1 MRPSTGAGRRG
12 RGSGP
17 SGGVSGNADRR
28 IGHEGTTRSGNAGD
42 PGDACA
48 CRPPLC
54 DVRFRDAVTKKARTD
69 RWLSLPVVGLPL
81 IVLLAGAVY
90 SLSHLPGAT
99 AQMEHSDDVRV
110 AIEHLRTATVDGETG
125 MRGYLIAG
133 ERALLEPY
141 DRAAADW
148 PGQFEQVRALT
159 SENSEQQRRLNHLEH
174 LIQQRFQ
181 MLDIERR
188 AFERGARGD
197 QLAASGLEGKRVMDE
212 IRALLNDMEREEIR
226 IDVLRR
232 GVAVRRWEITMVLFV
247 GGAFT
252 SLVVLG
258 AALIQRRSADARRT
272 RVEQVARAIDDERH
286 LLQAI
291 LSGMD
296 DAITLHDRD
305 GRLVFANRGAAL
317 LMGFPSPEA
326 LLAASPVEVAEHFEA
341 FDEAGQPFSLD
352 DLLART
358 VLAGRANKD
367 VSVAVRTR
375 LRHGGPDAGDDRWS
389 NIRAYPILD
398 ARGELTQVINVF
410 RDVTAEWRDNELRRL
425 LLRATDELIASPEP
439 DEALST
445 VARLLV
451 PAVADWCA
459 IDVGAGPER
468 RRMAVA
474 GSDWKPG
481 AAPPPRGDSAEL
493 HETDGHRR
501 FVRLPLTVGGHTV
514 GMISLTVD
522 TSRRPHDE
530 RELVFM
536 QALADRAALA
546 IENGRLFRENAEARV
561 QLREQLIQETARR
574 RDAES
579 TMRFAEMFVGM
590 LGHDLRN
597 PLNAVAM
604 TARLLKRKGGA
615 AAKAVDR
622 ILSSAERMSN
632 MVAQLLDLT
641 RSRLA
646 GGITVDKKPIH
657 LGEIVNE
664 AVEELRLVH
673 PQRNIRCELRGDDRT
688 LGDQGRLAQVVSNLV
703 GNAVE
708 HGDPGVPVMVSLAA
722 NGDRLVLVVQNAGP
736 PIPQELLQVIFDPF
750 RRTTAR
756 GELAKGL
763 GLGLFISQQIV
774 LAHGG
779 DIEVRSTAQEGT
791 TFTVSLARLNDQKFP
806 IADGSLVI

>member
-1 MRPSTGAGRRG
+1 MTHAPC
-12 RGSGP
+12 
-17 SGGVSGNADRR
+17 
-28 IGHEGTTRSGNAGD
+28 RS
-42 PGDACA
+42 PIS
-48 CRPPLC
+48 
-54 DVRFRDAVTKKARTD
+54 DVRFRDAVKKARTE

-90 SLSHLPGAT
+90 SLSHLPGAD
-99 AQMEHSDDVRV
+99 AQMENSDDVRV

-133 ERALLEPY
+133 ERAFLDPY
-141 DRAAADW
+141 DRASNDW
-148 PGQFEQVRALT
+148 PSQFDRVRGLT
-159 SENSEQQRRLNHLEH
+159 SENSMQQQRLSHLEQ
-174 LIQQRFQ
+174 LIRQRFE

-188 AFERGARGD
+188 AFDRGARGKE
-197 QLAASGLEGKRVMDE
+197 LVASGLEGKRVMDE

-232 GVAVRRWEITMVLFV
+232 AAAVRRWELTMILFV

-258 AALIQRRSADARRT
+258 AALIQRRSADSRRT
-272 RVEQVARAIDDERH
+272 HVEQVARAIDDERH

-305 GRLVFANRGAAL
+305 GRLVFANRGAAT
-317 LMGFPSPEA
+317 LMGFSSPEA
-326 LLAASPVEVAEHFEA
+326 LLGATAVEVAEHFEA
-341 FDEAGQPFSLD
+341 FDEAGEPFSID
-352 DLLART
+352 DLPART
-358 VLAGRANKD
+358 VLAGRTQKD
-367 VSVAVRTR
+367 ISVVVRTR
-375 LRHGGPDAGDDRWS
+375 LRHAAAESGAGNADQRWS

-398 ARGELTQVINVF
+398 ARGELSQVINVF
-410 RDVTAEWRDNELRRL
+410 RDVTADRRDNELRRL
-425 LLRATDELIASPEP
+425 LLRATDELIASPEA
-439 DEALST
+439 DGTLAT

-459 IDVGAGPER
+459 IDVGAGPEL

-474 GSDWKPG
+474 GVEP
-481 AAPPPRGDSAEL
+481 APPAMPPGRANAAAGD
-493 HETDGHRR
+493 ETDGHRR
-501 FVRLPLTVGGHTV
+501 FVRLPLTVGGRTV
-514 GMISLTVD
+514 GVISLAVD
-522 TSRRPHDE
+522 ASRPVHVE

-536 QALADRAALA
+536 QALADRTALA

-561 QLREQLIQETARR
+561 KLRDQLIQETARR
-574 RDAES
+574 QEAES
-579 TMRFAEMFVGM
+579 ATRFAEMFVGM

-597 PLNAVAM
+597 PLNAVSM

-615 AAKAVDR
+615 DPKAVDR
-622 ILSSAERMSN
+622 ILSSADRMSN

-646 GGITVDKKPIH
+646 GGITIDKKPIS

-673 PQRNIRCELRGDDRT
+673 PQRSIRCDLRGDDRT

-708 HGDPGVPVMVSLAA
+708 HGDPSLPVSVALSVRD
-722 NGDRLVLVVQNAGP
+722 DRLVLVVQNAGA
-736 PIPQELLQVIFDPF
+736 PIPPELLRVIFDPF

-779 DIEVRSTAQEGT
+779 EIAVRSTAEDGT
-791 TFTVSLARLNDQKFP
+791 VFTVTLARLADQKFQTN
-806 IADGSLVI
+806 DGSLVV

>member
-1 MRPSTGAGRRG
+1 MS
-12 RGSGP
+12 
-17 SGGVSGNADRR
+17 
-28 IGHEGTTRSGNAGD
+28 
-42 PGDACA
+42 
-48 CRPPLC
+48 
-54 DVRFRDAVTKKARTD
+54 KKARTE

-99 AQMEHSDDVRV
+99 AQMENSDDVRV
-110 AIEHLRTATVDGETG
+110 AIEHLRTAAVDGETG
-125 MRGYLIAG
+125 VRGFLIAG
-133 ERALLEPY
+133 QTAFLAPY
-141 DRAAADW
+141 DRAVRDW
-148 PGQFEQVRALT
+148 PGQFDRVRELT
-159 SENSEQQRRLNHLEH
+159 SDNSEQQQRLSHLDH
-174 LIQQRFQ
+174 LLRQRFE
-181 MLDIERR
+181 MLEMERR
-188 AFERGARGD
+188 AFERGARGKE
-197 QLAASGLEGKRVMDE
+197 LEASGMEGKRVMDE
-212 IRALLNDMEREEIR
+212 LRALLNDMEREEIR

-232 GVAVRRWEITMVLFV
+232 EAAVRRWEITMVLFV
-247 GGAFT
+247 GGAFA

-272 RVEQVARAIDDERH
+272 RLEQVARAIDDERH

-305 GRLVFANRGAAL
+305 GRLVFANRSAAS
-317 LMGFPSPEA
+317 LMGFASPEA

-341 FDEAGQPFSLD
+341 FDQAGRPISID
-352 DLLART
+352 DLLTRT

-367 VSVAVRTR
+367 VSVVVRTR
-375 LRHGGPDAGDDRWS
+375 LRHGGAAASDDRWS

-410 RDVTAEWRDNELRRL
+410 RDITGEWRDNELRRL

-439 DEALST
+439 DGALST

-459 IDVGAGPER
+459 IDVGAGPDL

-474 GSDWKPG
+474 GSEQHR
-481 AAPPPRGDSAEL
+481 AALPPADFAVTD
-493 HETDGHRR
+493 ETDGQRR
-501 FVRLPLTVGGHTV
+501 FVRLPLSVGGQTV

-561 QLREQLIQETARR
+561 KLREQLLQETARR
-574 RDAES
+574 QDAES
-579 TMRFAEMFVGM
+579 TTRFAEMFVGM

-615 AAKAVDR
+615 DEKAVDR

-646 GGITVDKKPIH
+646 GGITIERKPIH

-673 PQRNIRCELRGDDRT
+673 PQRSIRCEVRGDDRA

-708 HGDPGVPVMVSLAA
+708 HGDPNLPVTVSLSVS
-722 NGDRLVLVVQNAGP
+722 GERLVLVVQNAGP
-736 PIPQELLQVIFDPF
+736 PIPQELLRVIFDPF

-779 DIEVRSTAQEGT
+779 DIQVRSSAQEGT
-791 TFTVSLARLNDQKFP
+791 VFTVSLARATDQKFP
-806 IADGSLVI
+806 ITDGSLVV

>member
-1 MRPSTGAGRRG
+1 MST
-12 RGSGP
+12 
-17 SGGVSGNADRR
+17 
-28 IGHEGTTRSGNAGD
+28 
-42 PGDACA
+42 
-48 CRPPLC
+48 
-54 DVRFRDAVTKKARTD
+54 KARTE

-110 AIEHLRTATVDGETG
+110 AIEHLRTVSLDGETG

-133 ERALLEPY
+133 QKVFLEPY
-141 DRAAADW
+141 ERAARDW
-148 PGQFEQVRALT
+148 PSQFERVRALT
-159 SENSEQQRRLNHLEH
+159 SDNSLQQQRLSRLEH
-174 LIQQRFQ
+174 LIRQRFEIF
-181 MLDIERR
+181 DIERR
-188 AFERGARGD
+188 AFDRGARGKE
-197 QLAASGLEGKRVMDE
+197 LEASGLEGKRIMDE
-212 IRALLNDMEREEIR
+212 IRALLNDMEHEEIR

-232 GVAVRRWEITMVLFV
+232 GSAVRRWEITMILFV

-317 LMGFPSPEA
+317 LMGFASPEA

-341 FDEAGQPFSLD
+341 FDQAGQSFSID
-352 DLLART
+352 ELLART
-358 VLAGRANKD
+358 VLAGRDNKD
-367 VSVAVRTR
+367 VSVVVRTR
-375 LRHGGPDAGDDRWS
+375 LRHGGPAARDDRWS

-439 DEALST
+439 DGNLST

-459 IDVGAGPER
+459 IDVGTGDEL

-474 GSDWKPG
+474 GSEGAPG
-481 AAPPPRGDSAEL
+481 MPPPQRLESTA
-493 HETDGHRR
+493 HEERDGQRR
-501 FVRLPLTVGGHTV
+501 FVRLPLTVGGRTV
-514 GMISLTVD
+514 GTISLTID

-536 QALADRAALA
+536 QALADRTALA
-546 IENGRLFRENAEARV
+546 IENGRLFRENTEARV
-561 QLREQLIQETARR
+561 KLRDQLIQETARR
-574 RDAES
+574 QDAES
-579 TMRFAEMFVGM
+579 TTRFAEMFVGM

-615 AAKAVDR
+615 DAKAVDR

-646 GGITVDKKPIH
+646 GGINIDKKPIH
-657 LGEIVNE
+657 LAEVVNE
-664 AVEELRLVH
+664 AVEELRLVY
-673 PQRNIRCELRGDDRT
+673 PQRSIRCEVRGDDRT

-708 HGDPGVPVMVSLAA
+708 HGDPNLPVTVGLTA
-722 NGDRLVLVVQNAGP
+722 NADRLVLVVQNGGP
-736 PIPQELLQVIFDPF
+736 PIPEELLRVIFDPF

-779 DIEVRSTAQEGT
+779 DIDVRSTAEEGT
-791 TFTVSLARLNDQKFP
+791 IFTVSLARLNDQKFP
-806 IADGSLVI
+806 ITDGTLVV

>member
-1 MRPSTGAGRRG
+1 
-12 RGSGP
+12 
-17 SGGVSGNADRR
+17 
-28 IGHEGTTRSGNAGD
+28 
-42 PGDACA
+42 
-48 CRPPLC
+48 
-54 DVRFRDAVTKKARTD
+54 
-69 RWLSLPVVGLPL
+69 
-81 IVLLAGAVY
+81 
-90 SLSHLPGAT
+90 
-99 AQMEHSDDVRV
+99 
-110 AIEHLRTATVDGETG
+110 VDGETG
-125 MRGYLIAG
+125 VRGYLIAG
-133 ERALLEPY
+133 EKAFLEPY
-141 DRAAADW
+141 ERAVSDW
-148 PGQFEQVRALT
+148 PGQFDQVRSLT
-159 SENSEQQRRLNHLEH
+159 SDNALQQQRLSHLEQ
-174 LIQQRFQ
+174 LIHQRFE

-188 AFERGARGD
+188 AFDRGAREKE
-197 QLAASGLEGKRVMDE
+197 LVASGLEGKRVMDE

-226 IDVLRR
+226 LDVLRR
-232 GVAVRRWEITMVLFV
+232 AAAVRRWEMTMVLFV

-272 RVEQVARAIDDERH
+272 HAEQVARAIDDERH
-286 LLQAI
+286 LLQGI
-291 LSGMD
+291 LAGMD
-296 DAITLHDRD
+296 DAITLHARD

-317 LMGFPSPEA
+317 LMGFPSAEA
-326 LLAASPVEVAEHFEA
+326 LLSATPVEVAEHFEA
-341 FDEAGQPFSLD
+341 FDEAGEPFSID
-352 DLLART
+352 DLPART
-358 VLAGRANKD
+358 VLAGRAQKD
-367 VSVAVRTR
+367 VSVVVRTR
-375 LRHGGPDAGDDRWS
+375 LRHGDHDPGDDRWS

-410 RDVTAEWRDNELRRL
+410 RDVTAERRDNELRRL
-425 LLRATDELIASPEP
+425 LLRATDELIASPEA
-439 DEALST
+439 DGTLAT

-459 IDVGAGPER
+459 IDVGAGPAPQ
-468 RRMAVA
+468 RMAVT
-474 GSDWKPG
+474 GSQPIMAVHPG
-481 AAPPPRGDSAEL
+481 RANATSQ
-493 HETDGHRR
+493 ETDGHRR
-501 FVRLPLTVGGHTV
+501 FVRLPLTVGGRTV
-514 GMISLTVD
+514 GVISLAVD
-522 TSRRPHDE
+522 ASRPAHGE
-530 RELVFM
+530 REMVFM
-536 QALADRAALA
+536 QALADRTALA

-561 QLREQLIQETARR
+561 KLREQLLQETARR
-574 RDAES
+574 QDAES
-579 TMRFAEMFVGM
+579 ATRFAEMFVGM

-615 AAKAVDR
+615 DEKAVDR

-646 GGITVDKKPIH
+646 GGITIDKRPIR

-673 PQRNIRCELRGDDRT
+673 PQRSIQCDVRGDDRT

-708 HGDPGVPVMVSLAA
+708 HGDPTQPVTVALSIS
-722 NGDRLVLVVQNAGP
+722 GDRVVLVVKNAGA
-736 PIPQELLQVIFDPF
+736 PIPPDLLRVIFDPF

-779 DIEVRSTAQEGT
+779 DIDVRSTAEDGT
-791 TFTVSLARLNDQKFP
+791 IFTVSLARLGDQKIQP
-806 IADGSLVI
+806 TDGSLVV

>member
-1 MRPSTGAGRRG
+1 
-12 RGSGP
+12 
-17 SGGVSGNADRR
+17 
-28 IGHEGTTRSGNAGD
+28 
-42 PGDACA
+42 
-48 CRPPLC
+48 
-54 DVRFRDAVTKKARTD
+54 
-69 RWLSLPVVGLPL
+69 VVGLPL

-90 SLSHLPGAT
+90 SLSHLSAAT
-99 AQMEHSDDVRV
+99 ALTEHSDDVRV
-110 AIEHLRTATVDGETG
+110 AIEHLRTAAVDGETG
-125 MRGYLIAG
+125 MRGYLLTGKPAFLDPY
-133 ERALLEPY
+133 ERALS
-141 DRAAADW
+141 DW
-148 PGQFEQVRALT
+148 PGQFERVRGLT
-159 SENSEQQRRLNHLEH
+159 GDNPLQQQRLSHLEQLLH
-174 LIQQRFQ
+174 HRFE
-181 MLDIERR
+181 MLDLDRR
-188 AFERGARGD
+188 AFDRGARD
-197 QLAASGLEGKRVMDE
+197 ERLQASAFEGNQVMDE
-212 IRALLNDMEREEIR
+212 IRAALNDMEREEIR

-232 GVAVRRWEITMVLFV
+232 ENAVRRWELTMVLFV

-272 RVEQVARAIDDERH
+272 HVEQVARAIDDERH

-317 LMGFPSPEA
+317 LMGFASPEA

-341 FDEAGQPFSLD
+341 FDQAGGPFSID

-367 VSVAVRTR
+367 ISVIVRTR
-375 LRHGGPDAGDDRWS
+375 LRHGAPVARDDRWS
-389 NIRAYPILD
+389 NVRAYPILD

-439 DEALST
+439 DGALST

-451 PAVADWCA
+451 PTVADWCA
-459 IDVGAGPER
+459 IDVGTGPDR

-474 GSDWKPG
+474 GWEQH
-481 AAPPPRGDSAEL
+481 RAEL
-493 HETDGHRR
+493 SPSDSVAPSEGDGHRR
-501 FVRLPLTVGGHTV
+501 FVKLPLTVGGHTV

-561 QLREQLIQETARR
+561 KLREQLLQETARR
-574 RDAES
+574 QDAES

-604 TARLLKRKGGA
+604 TARLLKRRGGA
-615 AAKAVDR
+615 DEKAVDR

-646 GGITVDKKPIH
+646 GGITIDRKPIH

-673 PQRNIRCELRGDDRT
+673 PQRNIRCDLHGDDRT

-708 HGDPGVPVMVSLAA
+708 HGDPNLPVMVALSVS
-722 NGDRLVLVVQNAGP
+722 GDRLILVVQNAGT
-736 PIPQELLQVIFDPF
+736 PIPAELLRVIFDPF

-779 DIEVRSTAQEGT
+779 DIDVRSTEQEGT
-791 TFTVSLARLNDQKFP
+791 TFTVSLARLNDQKFQL
-806 IADGSLVI
+806 ADGSLVV